1 MTLIQMSFS
10 GAVLIAAILTLRL
23 LLIRRF
29 PKRTFTVLWLIA
41 AVRLI
46 VPFSLP
52 YGQSIYS
59 LISKIPMPSGYA
71 PSPASP
77 LTGQDLPLAVPSV
90 SHRMFSSLIPST
102 HISAVFMIW
111 LAGFIG
117 FSVFFILLWIKF
129 RRSFL
134 CSAPVDNVFL
144 KNWFRTHSLNFMIW
158 LAGFI
163 GFSVF
168 FILLWI
174 KFRRSFLCSAPV
186 DNVFL
191 KNWFRTHSLK
201 RPFSVR
207 QLPGASSP
215 FTAGI
220 FRPAIYMPQNT
231 DWDNTDFLSYI
242 LEHEYIHIRRFDH
255 IFKLLLTL
263 SVCLH
268 WFNPLVWTM
277 YFLANRDI
285 ELACD
290 EAVLQAFGMNQKS
303 CYARILIS
311 MEESKYAPS
320 PLSTGFCRTA
330 LEERITA
337 IMKTKKFSVPVRITA
352 CLFILAAVLF
362 CMIGVYQIDAAA
374 GFSTPQAAL
383 DAYLNAFS
391 QKDADALSSIYPPES
406 FSRAAKH
413 YDTTPAK
420 LQYAQSQALSAITN
434 SFEGYT
440 IFSLQELSQTEIA
453 RTFPEYPPDGAFHAV
468 ICWTDSDSPFSLYP
482 VCFKERWYIMYPPL
496 VQHVYVGAAPDNS

>member
-144 KNWFRTHSLNFMIW
+144 KNWFRTHSL
-158 LAGFI
+158 
-163 GFSVF
+163 
-168 FILLWI
+168 
-174 KFRRSFLCSAPV
+174 
-186 DNVFL
+186 
-191 KNWFRTHSLK
+191 K

-207 QLPGASSP
+207 QLSCASSP

-220 FRPAIYMPQNT
+220 FRPVIYMPQNT

>member
-102 HISAVFMIW
+102 HISAV
-111 LAGFIG
+111 
-117 FSVFFILLWIKF
+117 
-129 RRSFL
+129 
-134 CSAPVDNVFL
+134 
-144 KNWFRTHSLNFMIW
+144 FMIW

>member
-41 AVRLI
+41 AVRLT

-144 KNWFRTHSLNFMIW
+144 KNWFRTHSL
-158 LAGFI
+158 
-163 GFSVF
+163 
-168 FILLWI
+168 
-174 KFRRSFLCSAPV
+174 
-186 DNVFL
+186 
-191 KNWFRTHSLK
+191 K

-207 QLPGASSP
+207 QLSCASSP

-220 FRPAIYMPQNT
+220 FRPVIYMPQNT

-242 LEHEYIHIRRFDH
+242 LEHEYIHIRRFDP

-320 PLSTGFCRTA
+320 PLSIGFCRTA

>member
-10 GAVLIAAILTLRL
+10 GAILIAAILTLRL

-41 AVRLI
+41 AVRLT

-59 LISKIPMPSGYA
+59 LISKIPMPFGYA

-90 SHRMFSSLIPST
+90 SDRMFSSLIPST

-117 FSVFFILLWIKF
+117 FS
-129 RRSFL
+129 
-134 CSAPVDNVFL
+134 
-144 KNWFRTHSLNFMIW
+144 M
-158 LAGFI
+158 
-163 GFSVF
+163 F

-207 QLPGASSP
+207 QLSCASSP

-220 FRPAIYMPQNT
+220 FRPVIYMPQNT

-242 LEHEYIHIRRFDH
+242 LEHEYIHIRRFDP

-277 YFLANRDI
+277 YFLTNRDI

-320 PLSTGFCRTA
+320 PLSIGFCRTA